1 MTFDLAF
8 PWANGSPRDK
18 ALLKGE
24 NAHFFVAE
32 DLGFTPAGIGEHLYL
47 QLESSGDNTQWLAD
61 VMAEVLAVQSVDVG
75 FCGLKDRNAMTQQ
88 WFSLYDPKR
97 EVEARLQT
105 KMAELQSRLP
115 SLRVLQKTRGAAKLR
130 RGDHAGNHFVITLV
144 LDEPA
149 APDLKR
155 RLAHISDQGVPN
167 YFGLQR
173 FGRDGNNLNSFA
185 QWLQAEAQ
193 LPINK
198 RNKRRKPT
206 GIILSAARSWL
217 FNQVLAARVQAGNWR
232 DVLSGDVLIDTN
244 EQAASAPLWGRGRSA
259 TADVAFNIEC
269 QALAPFMSWANALE
283 HFGLQQERR
292 ALVCKPVD
300 FQWRLAEQHLTLSFF
315 LPPGAY
321 ATTVLR
327 ELCDCYEPDR
337 HQVKR

>member
-1 MTFDLAF
+1 MNFDLAF
-8 PWANGSPRDK
+8 PWSQGCPQDK

-32 DLGFTPAGIGEHLYL
+32 DLGFTPAGVGEHLYL
-47 QLESSGDNTQWLAD
+47 QLESNGDNTQWVAD
-61 VMAEVLAVQSVDVG
+61 VIAETFTIKPVDVS
-75 FCGLKDRNAMTQQ
+75 FCGLKDRNAITQQ
-88 WFSLYDPKR
+88 WFSIYDPKR
-97 EVEARLQT
+97 EVETQLQA
-105 KMAELQSRLP
+105 KIAELQLRLP
-115 SLRVLQKTRGAAKLR
+115 RLRVLQQTRGAAKLR

-149 APDLKR
+149 TSDLNL
-155 RLAHISDQGVPN
+155 RLARISDQGVPN

-173 FGRDGNNLNSFA
+173 FGRDGNNLASFA

-232 DVLSGDVLIDTN
+232 DVLEGDVLIDT
-244 EQAASAPLWGRGRSA
+244 QAASAPLWGRGRSA

-269 QALAPFMSWANALE
+269 QALAPFITWANALE
-283 HFGLQQERR
+283 HLGLQQERR

-300 FQWRLAEQHLTLSFF
+300 FQWRLADQHLTLSFF
-315 LPPGAY
+315 LPPGVY
-321 ATTVLR
+321 ATSVLR

-337 HQVKR
+337 NPVKR